1 VIRKSAIVLRN
12 SLISLALAAAIPAA
26 WAADP
31 PKAIGPP
38 KISVPVQNSST
49 PPTPRV
55 LDIKAPDIHQ
65 VMSAEQI
72 AAAIPN
78 PEDSEIDPDTV
89 AVRGEVPAPYVP
101 GGFAAL
107 YWAATHPIDSW
118 RILAPVQ

>member
-1 VIRKSAIVLRN
+1 MRKTVTVLRN
-12 SLISLALAAAIPAA
+12 SLISLVLAAAIPAVV

-31 PKAIGPP
+31 PKVSA
-38 KISVPVQNSST
+38 PVQNSAT
-49 PPTPRV
+49 PPTPRI
-55 LDIKAPDIHQ
+55 LDIKPPDIHQ

-78 PEDSEIDPDTV
+78 PEESELGPETV
-89 AVRGEVPAPYVP
+89 QVRGEVPAPYVP

-107 YWAATHPIDSW
+107 YWAATHPAESW